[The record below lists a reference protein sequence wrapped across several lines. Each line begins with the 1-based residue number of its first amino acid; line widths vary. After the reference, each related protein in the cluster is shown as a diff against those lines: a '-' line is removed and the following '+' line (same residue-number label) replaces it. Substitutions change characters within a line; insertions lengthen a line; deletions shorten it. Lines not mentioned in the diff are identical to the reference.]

1 VTVHGLPSFGTRY
14 LHNIYLLTYSL
25 TFLHGQKTDWIF
37 QGKWHFLQ
45 QNLTLRYGHW
55 PDTE

>member
-1 VTVHGLPSFGTRY
+1 LAPDT